1 MAESSSGGGG
11 SGGGTH
17 ANRDRSDM
25 AGSPDRPAEQTGE
38 RGSGR
43 SASNES
49 ASGRNTHEKEKEA

>member
-1 MAESSSGGGG
+1 MAESSGGG
-11 SGGGTH
+11 GGGTH

-43 SASNES
+43 SASDEP
-49 ASGRNTHEKEKEA
+49 ASGRNTQEKEKEA